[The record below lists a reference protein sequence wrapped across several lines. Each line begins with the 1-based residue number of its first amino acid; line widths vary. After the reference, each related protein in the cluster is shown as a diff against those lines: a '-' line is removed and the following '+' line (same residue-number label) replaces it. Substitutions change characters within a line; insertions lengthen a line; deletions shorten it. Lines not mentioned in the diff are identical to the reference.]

1 MRGTLYVP
9 LSSTSTLE
17 DKRVPSEM
25 TIAVRTNSDES
36 QVGAMLQRI
45 VVSLNHDVP
54 VSELRTMNAVLSEAV
69 STPASTTSLFVTF
82 AALALVLGMVGI
94 YGVLAFLVSKRTR
107 EIGIRIALGAQP
119 ADVLWLILKEGARFA
134 VFGIALGLSAAFLVT
149 RWLSS
154 ELYGVSASDP
164 ITYVGVAL
172 VMALISMLACY
183 IPARRAMSVDPLIA
197 LRYE

>member
-45 VVSLNHDVP
+45 VASLNHDVP
-54 VSELRTMNAVLSEAV
+54 VSEMRTMNAVLSEAV
-69 STPASTTSLFVTF
+69 STTCFHHVSFVTF

-94 YGVLAFLVSKRTR
+94 YGVLAFLVSKRTAR
-107 EIGIRIALGAQP
+107 NRHSHCLGAQR

-134 VFGIALGLSAAFLVT
+134 FSGIALGSKLEHFWS
-149 RWLSS
+149 
-154 ELYGVSASDP
+154 
-164 ITYVGVAL
+164 
-172 VMALISMLACY
+172 LAGY
-183 IPARRAMSVDPLIA
+183 QVNST
-197 LRYE
+197 E